1 MAFYEGL
8 EAILKMK
15 YRCGNL
21 VKFSTLIAIFCCSF
35 LIISGCN
42 RDDDTIN
49 KPRDIGDINIEVIDA
64 NTRFGFNL
72 FNEIRKTENNKN
84 IFISPFSVSVALVMT
99 LNGASGET
107 EQSMTDALQLQ
118 GIDPETINTGYATLQ
133 QVLQTSDPKVTLTIA
148 NSLWA
153 HNANDDFTFYPD
165 FLQVN
170 KEFFNAEI
178 TELNLHD
185 PNTPAHI
192 NQWVDSNTNGKIRK
206 MIDKIDKET
215 GLLLLNAIYFKGEWK
230 TEFEPSMTQN
240 DPFYLETGEEKS
252 VPMMRRVD
260 NYAYYEGENFQV
272 VSLPYGSGY
281 MSMYIFLPSSESNL
295 NTLLDDLNAESWEN
309 AVSQVSEQE
318 VYVQIPKFELE
329 YSIDLSDALKE
340 LGMEIAFDERNAD
353 FSRMAYSP
361 TGKPLR
367 RWIQKVNQ
375 KTFVKVNEEGT
386 EAAAVTAVEVG
397 MVAESVSIPPE
408 FIADRPFF
416 YAIYDNDLKTV
427 LFMGTVVD
435 PQ

>member
-1 MAFYEGL
+1 
-8 EAILKMK
+8 MK

-21 VKFSTLIAIFCCSF
+21 VQFSILIAIFC
-35 LIISGCN
+35 LGLPIISGCD
-42 RDDDTIN
+42 RDNTRN
-49 KPRDIGDINIEVIDA
+49 KPRDIGEINTEIIDA
-64 NTRFGFNL
+64 NTQFGFNL
-72 FNEIRKTENNKN
+72 FNEIRKTENDTN
-84 IFISPFSVSVALVMT
+84 IFISPFSVSVALAMT

-107 EQSMTDALQLQ
+107 EASMTDTLQLQ
-118 GIDPETINTGYATLQ
+118 SIDTETINTGYAELLN
-133 QVLQTSDPKVTLTIA
+133 VLQTSDPKVTLTIA

-153 HNANDDFTFYPD
+153 HNANDNFTFYPD
-165 FLQVN
+165 FLQKN

-185 PNTPAHI
+185 PNTPSQI
-192 NQWVDSNTNGKIRK
+192 NQWVDTNTDGKIRK

-230 TEFEPSMTQN
+230 TEFEPSTTQN

-252 VPMMRRVD
+252 VPMMRRTD

-281 MSMYIFLPSSESNL
+281 MSMYIFLPSRESNL
-295 NTLLDDLNAESWEN
+295 NTLLDDLNAERWEN
-309 AVSQVSEQE
+309 AVTQAFEQE

-329 YSIDLSDALKE
+329 YSIDMSDALKE
-340 LGMEIAFDERNAD
+340 LGMEIAFDKYNAD

-361 TGKPLR
+361 TGTGLY
-367 RWIQKVNQ
+367 RWIQKVTQ

-386 EAAAVTAVEVG
+386 EAAAVTTVEVG
-397 MVAESVSIPPE
+397 IAEESVSEPRE

-416 YAIYDNDLKTV
+416 YAIYDNDIKTM
-427 LFMGTVVD
+427 LFIGTIVD
-435 PQ
+435 PQQ

>member
-1 MAFYEGL
+1 
-8 EAILKMK
+8 MK

-21 VKFSTLIAIFCCSF
+21 VKFSILIAIFCLGF
-35 LIISGCN
+35 LIASGCD
-42 RDDDTIN
+42 RDDTGN
-49 KPRDIGDINIEVIDA
+49 KLRDIEQISPEVIDA
-64 NTRFGFNL
+64 NTQFGFNL

-84 IFISPFSVSVALVMT
+84 IFISPFSVSVALAMT

-118 GIDPETINTGYATLQ
+118 GIDPETINTGYAELQ

-185 PNTPAHI
+185 PNTPAQI
-192 NQWVDSNTNGKIRK
+192 NQWVDSNTDGKIRK
-206 MIDKIDKET
+206 IIDKIDKKT
-215 GLLLLNAIYFKGEWK
+215 GLLLLNAIYFKGEWE

-240 DPFYLETGEEKS
+240 DIFYLETGKEKS
-252 VPMMRRVD
+252 VPMMRQTD
-260 NYAYYEGENFQV
+260 DYAYYEGENFQV

-281 MSMYIFLPSSESNL
+281 MSMYILLPSRESDL
-295 NTLLDDLNAESWEN
+295 NTLLDDLNVERWEN

-361 TGKPLR
+361 TGKLLQ
-367 RWIQKVNQ
+367 RWIQKVTQ

-386 EAAAVTAVEVG
+386 EAAAVTAVEVDMG
-397 MVAESVSIPPE
+397 VVSVSIPP
-408 FIADRPFF
+408 
-416 YAIYDNDLKTV
+416 
-427 LFMGTVVD
+427 
-435 PQ
+435 

>member
-1 MAFYEGL
+1 
-8 EAILKMK
+8 MK

-21 VKFSTLIAIFCCSF
+21 VKFSILIAIFCLGF
-35 LIISGCN
+35 LIASGCD
-42 RDDDTIN
+42 RDDTGN
-49 KPRDIGDINIEVIDA
+49 KLRDIEQISPEVIDA
-64 NTRFGFNL
+64 NTQFGFNL

-84 IFISPFSVSVALVMT
+84 IFISPFSVSVALAMT

-118 GIDPETINTGYATLQ
+118 GIDPETINTGYAELQ

-185 PNTPAHI
+185 PNTPAQI
-192 NQWVDSNTNGKIRK
+192 NQWVDSNTDGKIRK
-206 MIDKIDKET
+206 IIDKIDKKT
-215 GLLLLNAIYFKGEWK
+215 GLLLLNAIYFKGEWE

-240 DPFYLETGEEKS
+240 DIFYLETGKEKS
-252 VPMMRRVD
+252 VPMMRQTD
-260 NYAYYEGENFQV
+260 DYAYYEGENFQV

-281 MSMYIFLPSSESNL
+281 MSMYILLPSRESDL
-295 NTLLDDLNAESWEN
+295 NTLLDDLNVERWEN

-361 TGKPLR
+361 TGKLLQ
-367 RWIQKVNQ
+367 RWIQKVTQ

-386 EAAAVTAVEVG
+386 EAAAVTAVEVDMG
-397 MVAESVSIPPE
+397 VVSVSIPPE

-435 PQ
+435 PQR